1 MSKINKDLLDE
12 LNEMINKMDRA
23 CYIYRCNVEL
33 AKKLNVE
40 LPGELKDK
48 IGRLAIMS
56 MTCEKVEYYY
66 RSKDDILFGDWVRTN
81 DQPEPEESE
90 LAINLLNQYRWL
102 KYEVGDVEYF
112 IPDELCG
119 KWGMIWQWTESK
131 Q

>member
-1 MSKINKDLLDE
+1 MSKFNKGLLDV
-12 LNEMINKMDRA
+12 LNEMIDKMDKA

-56 MTCEKVEYYY
+56 RTCEKVEHYY

-112 IPDELCG
+112 IPDELSR
-119 KWGMIWQWTESK
+119 K
-131 Q
+131 